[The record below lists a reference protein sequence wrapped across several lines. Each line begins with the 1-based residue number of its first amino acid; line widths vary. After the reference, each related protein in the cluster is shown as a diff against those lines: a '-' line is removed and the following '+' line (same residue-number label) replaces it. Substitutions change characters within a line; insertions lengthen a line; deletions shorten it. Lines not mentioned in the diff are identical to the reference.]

1 MHGAEK
7 EIAGLKSELELL
19 IEKKNAFSRDL
30 LLAVDPNQKFSL
42 TSQISDLEQQIADK
56 RARISEMEQ
65 ALPDT
70 LPVFPKLNIR
80 ELRFGH
86 CLRPAQT
93 KWIIS
98 KLPDS
103 MNITAEVGQGRHR
116 LVEDMNDC
124 GLRDAGIRVIQVKLA
139 LNSYANFLQE
149 VARQAGVDY
158 SPGQADVFQL
168 LRSSAQQHGKPVLFI
183 LENLDKLFQSPPPAD
198 LDGAFT
204 LDFLVKLNALK
215 TCDFATLVVS
225 TYESVNHRQF
235 LGQSSPLWLEN
246 IELNSLSAD
255 DLEKETARR
264 LPDLHQELRAFIAGQ
279 LEFEPNQTHE
289 LLSQLLH
296 RLDGR
301 TRLTRDFIGQEI
313 ASLRKNLL
321 KNGRK

>member
-7 EIAGLKSELELL
+7 EIAGLKNELDVL
-19 IEKKNAFSRDL
+19 IEKKNAFSQDL
-30 LLAVDPNQKFSL
+30 LVAVDSNQKFSL
-42 TSQISDLEQQIADK
+42 TSQISDLEKQIAEK
-56 RARISEMEQ
+56 RARIAEMEQ
-65 ALPDT
+65 ALPDI
-70 LPVFPKLNIR
+70 LPVFPKLNVR
-80 ELRFGH
+80 ELHFEH

-124 GLRDAGIRVIQVKLA
+124 GLRDAAIRVVQVTLA
-139 LNSYANFLQE
+139 VNNYANFLQE
-149 VARQAGVDY
+149 VARQASVDY
-158 SPGQADVFQL
+158 SPGQADVFDL
-168 LRSSAQQHGKPVLFI
+168 LRRSAQQHGKPVLFI
-183 LENLDKLFQSPPPAD
+183 LENLDKLFSSPSPSD
-198 LDGAFT
+198 LDPAFT
-204 LDFLVKLNALK
+204 MDFLDKLNALK
-215 TCDFATLVVS
+215 NCDFATLVVS

-235 LGQSSPLWLEN
+235 LGQSSPLWLET

-264 LPDLHQELRAFIAGQ
+264 LPDLSQELRAFIAGQ